1 MTGGLCLSL
10 DESGGSGHRAF
21 DPECALQLD
30 LKEAR
35 AATVWIDKSAH
46 PTLAG

>member
-1 MTGGLCLSL
+1 
-10 DESGGSGHRAF
+10 
-21 DPECALQLD
+21 LQLD

-35 AATVWIDKSAH
+35 AATVCIVVDLDKSAH